1 MIELHSLLKSYT
13 IHNWLSNIWRCNS
26 FIIICF
32 SEHSLRFVLFVL
44 LWLSDKDCCSHCM
57 MNCVS
62 NLCSFWSRSKRR
74 EERAVQQSW
83 ANTWPNSLQQ
93 KIELFLISQRIW
105 NNVIN
110 GFWSQHK
117 KQIISFLSFIS
128 EKTPDTPASLKLCI
142 VWRHP
147 SLWCHVSLLV
157 LSLLIKGSW
166 FTGFIKVLHVETQ
179 YLCGFSRDGEVV
191 RLTFE
196 RTQSLR
202 ANQSRQW
209 LEWNDR
215 LPSAAVRVSARDK
228 KNLIVVEWK
237 MLSSDG
243 FWVPFLLSCQIP
255 DNTQWIWLW
264 WPSG

>member
-13 IHNWLSNIWRCNS
+13 IHNWLSNIWRYNS

-74 EERAVQQSW
+74 EERPVQQSR

-147 SLWCHVSLLV
+147 SLWCHVSVSPFTLNQRK
-157 LSLLIKGSW
+157 LIYWVYQSTTCWDTIFMRIQSW
-166 FTGFIKVLHVETQ
+166 WRGGETYVWEDSKSESKSKQ
-179 YLCGFSRDGEVV
+179 TVTRMKWPATISSCSSQCSR
-191 RLTFE
+191 
-196 RTQSLR
+196 
-202 ANQSRQW
+202 
-209 LEWNDR
+209 
-215 LPSAAVRVSARDK
+215 
-228 KNLIVVEWK
+228 
-237 MLSSDG
+237 
-243 FWVPFLLSCQIP
+243 
-255 DNTQWIWLW
+255 
-264 WPSG
+264 